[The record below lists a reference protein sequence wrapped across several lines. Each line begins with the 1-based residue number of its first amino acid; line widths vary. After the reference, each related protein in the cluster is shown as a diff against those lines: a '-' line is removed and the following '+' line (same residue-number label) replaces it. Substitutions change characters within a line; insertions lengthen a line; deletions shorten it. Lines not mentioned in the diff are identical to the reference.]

1 VRRHACSWR
10 SDEMFDQAGQPR
22 PGAATLIQTIEA
34 VAEGERFCRQNAAEL
49 NLLHLG
55 MTFNV
60 YGDADI
66 W

>member
-1 VRRHACSWR
+1 
-10 SDEMFDQAGQPR
+10 MFDQAGQPR

-66 W
+66 G